1 MVPPPRSLSIRPS
14 QPREGPRER
23 LTKLKVPKTFV
34 GGSGMLAGEPRC
46 KQRGHQISEEAHDTI
61 HRWRRMPKTT
71 QRQPQTAQD
80 RPSESPKQPKRATLG
95 VMNFDMKCQ
104 SCQRALALFSA
115 VKVLSNA
122 SFKRGEGGRWHV
134 VFFWAPWAPSK

>member
-1 MVPPPRSLSIRPS
+1 MVPPPPSLSIRPS
-14 QPREGPRER
+14 QPREGPRGS
-23 LTKLKVPKTFV
+23 LTKLEVPKTFG
-34 GGSGMLAGEPRC
+34 GGSGMLTGEPRC
-46 KQRGHQISEEAHDTI
+46 KQRGPQISEESHDTI
-61 HRWRRMPKTT
+61 HRWRRMPKTGP
-71 QRQPQTAQD
+71 RQPQTAQD

-95 VMNFDMKCQ
+95 AMNFDMKCQ

-122 SFKRGEGGRWHV
+122 SLIRGGGGRWHV